1 MSNAM
6 WGGRFESGPAAI
18 MEEINASVE
27 FDQALWRQDI
37 AGSRA
42 HVKMLAQQGIVTET
56 DCVAIL
62 KGLDAVAQEI
72 ESGQFAFTRALEDVH
87 MNVESR
93 LSALIGAPAGRLHT
107 ARSRN
112 DQVATDMRLWV
123 RDTLDA
129 LDVQMRDLQTVLAE
143 GARPCRLRHA
153 RFHPF
158 AISPT
163 RNIRASFDGLCR
175 NAGPRPEPSQRCPRA
190 HE

>member
-56 DCVAIL
+56 DCAAIL

-72 ESGQFAFTRALEDVH
+72 ESGQFQFTRALEDVH

-93 LSALIGAPAGRLHT
+93 LSVLIGAPAGRLHT

-123 RDTLDA
+123 REC
-129 LDVQMRDLQTVLAE
+129 VICNWCWRK
-143 GARPCRLRHA
+143 RHKTMPPPSCPA
-153 RFHPF
+153 
-158 AISPT
+158 SPIC
-163 RNIRASFDGLCR
+163 N
-175 NAGPRPEPSQRCPRA
+175 PPSRSPSVII
-190 HE
+190 